1 MMMSLWLTLR
11 SVWSS
16 GINSPSAVWR
26 DLINL
31 ARIWAST
38 IWEFRKSPTLQ
49 TELSKIVIFPEW
61 TNLNM
66 NVNLPSRVQITA
78 FFENT
83 IVSVRFFGWDILT
96 NIQPTMK
103 ASTILPKISVN
114 FILEFR
120 TSFSPRDPAKAA
132 DLWSSRGQSGRCWGL
147 KRRYLFHWPISRAKV
162 ADVAWKQPL
171 TKQSS
176 YKTNHQLSATLSQ
189 YRLARN
195 RSFFNIRHFRL
206 YF

>member
-1 MMMSLWLTLR
+1 MMTLLWLTLR

-49 TELSKIVIFPEW
+49 TELSKIVIFLEW

-66 NVNLPSRVQITA
+66 NVNFPSRVQITA

-83 IVSVRFFGWDILT
+83 IVSVRFFGWDIFT
-96 NIQPTMK
+96 NIHPTMK
-103 ASTILPKISVN
+103 ASTILPKISFVIIVSIIMKRAIQKVKTGWN
-114 FILEFR
+114 RFKWKIYR
-120 TSFSPRDPAKAA
+120 PKSDWIKSNKIA
-132 DLWSSRGQSGRCWGL
+132 SG
-147 KRRYLFHWPISRAKV
+147 H
-162 ADVAWKQPL
+162 
-171 TKQSS
+171 
-176 YKTNHQLSATLSQ
+176 LSVI
-189 YRLARN
+189 ARVP
-195 RSFFNIRHFRL
+195 
-206 YF
+206 